1 MVAKDNNGKTALH
14 VACDNGASLEIIE
27 CLCEKGGKDLIMAKD
42 NNGWTALHWACS
54 STEPSL
60 KSIDTLFAAL
70 KDNKDVLT
78 LITTPATRDKETLLP
93 IDILLNERVK
103 IPHDAILH
111 LQSHWYDRDQR
122 ASSAPASF
130 SSKTMASIHG
140 LKGEDADKILQGP
153 FLKAALN
160 QQVIKPFAL
169 AVLFLDLILQA
180 AVIIAFSF
188 LIEPPPN
195 SSLMPASATVILSLS
210 FIWFGVREL
219 TQLPSTTFYMYIADP
234 SNWFDVLQLG
244 CMLTMLISQNN
255 NGVSP
260 IFFMFCIGVTWLNLV
275 FVFGNLFYRVA
286 VIVSALVSVSVLLRS

>member
-1 MVAKDNNGKTALH
+1 LH
-14 VACDNGASLEIIE
+14 WACKNGASLEIIE
-27 CLCEKGGKDLIMAKD
+27 CLCEKGGEDLIMA
-42 NNGWTALHWACS
+42 NNNNSWTALHFACS
-54 STEPSL
+54 PTEPSL
-60 KSIDTLFAAL
+60 KSIDTLFTAL
-70 KDNKDVLT
+70 KDKDVLT
-78 LITTPATRDKETLLP
+78 LITTPATRDKEMLLP
-93 IDILLNERVK
+93 IDILLNKRVK

-111 LQSHWYDRDQR
+111 LQSHWYYRDQR

-130 SSKTMASIHG
+130 SSKTLASIHG

-160 QQVIKPFAL
+160 QEVIKPFAL
-169 AVLFLDLILQA
+169 AVLFLDLILQV

-210 FIWFGVREL
+210 FIWFGLREL
-219 TQLPSTTFYMYIADP
+219 TQLPSTTFSFYMYIADP
-234 SNWFDVLQLG
+234 SNWFDFLQLG

-286 VIVSALVSVSVLLRS
+286 VIVSALVSVSVFL